1 MKAQTA
7 AAATEEQPQTC
18 TWSFEMETKCVLS
31 TAKFFV
37 WALLYALLDINVVV
51 TQTAMRKTEHYS
63 RMIREDQAAA
73 ALPKSSNPTF
83 DNDRIHSVSIDPF
96 TPELII
102 NHSQSSKTD
111 ISLKRVDSA
120 SKHLYLSSCN
130 ASVHWPICWH
140 QWKVTQCAEKKHHG
154 LRCPVYEETQWSSS
168 YNYYMICQVW
178 ER

>member
-7 AAATEEQPQTC
+7 AAATEEQPQT
-18 TWSFEMETKCVLS
+18 WSFEMETKCVLS
-31 TAKFFV
+31 TANVFV
-37 WALLYALLDINVVV
+37 WALLSALLDITVVV

-63 RMIREDQAAA
+63 RMIRED
-73 ALPKSSNPTF
+73 PKPSNPTF
-83 DNDRIHSVSIDPF
+83 DNDRIHGVSIDPF

-130 ASVHWPICWH
+130 ASVHWPICWQ
-140 QWKVTQCAEKKHHG
+140 QWKVTTQCAEKKT
-154 LRCPVYEETQWSSS
+154 PWA
-168 YNYYMICQVW
+168 
-178 ER
+178 